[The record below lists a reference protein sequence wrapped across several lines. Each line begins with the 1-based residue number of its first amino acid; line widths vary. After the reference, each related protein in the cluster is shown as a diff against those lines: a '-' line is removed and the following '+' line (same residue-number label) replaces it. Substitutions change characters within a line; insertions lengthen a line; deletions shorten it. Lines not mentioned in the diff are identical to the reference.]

1 MTAVRV
7 WHRRAAACLAALALC
22 LLAGCD
28 DDVQV
33 GGVNASAEL
42 PTAFTDG
49 PTSTPD
55 LGEGNVHWV
64 GNPRW

>member
-1 MTAVRV
+1 MTAARL
-7 WHRRAAACLAALALC
+7 WRRWTAAGAAALALC

-55 LGEGNVHWV
+55 LGEGNVHWD